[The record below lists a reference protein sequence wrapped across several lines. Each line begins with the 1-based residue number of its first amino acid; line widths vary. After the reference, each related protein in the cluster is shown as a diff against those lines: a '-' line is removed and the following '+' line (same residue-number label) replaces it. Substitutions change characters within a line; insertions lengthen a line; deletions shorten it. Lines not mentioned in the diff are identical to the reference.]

1 MLFVVVSNK
10 GAAQMEK
17 LESELKALL
26 KSQKISVQSVSIEYG
41 LITVAVSSLRNAKK
55 VIRDFG
61 RAGIKNINNML
72 SGDGNM
78 ILLVFKPSRSAHC
91 EVA

>member
-1 MLFVVVSNK
+1 MTNF
-10 GAAQMEK
+10 
-17 LESELKALL
+17 ESELKSLL
-26 KSQKISVQSVSIEYG
+26 KSQKISVKSVSIEYG

-72 SGDGNM
+72 SGDGCA
-78 ILLVFKPSRSAHC
+78 ILLVFKP
-91 EVA
+91 